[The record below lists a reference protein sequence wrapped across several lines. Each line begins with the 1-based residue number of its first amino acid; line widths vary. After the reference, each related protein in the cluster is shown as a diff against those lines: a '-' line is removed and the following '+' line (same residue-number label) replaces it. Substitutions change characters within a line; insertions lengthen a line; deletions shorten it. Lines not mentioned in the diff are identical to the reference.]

1 MSVTEVKR
9 ILCGEFTDEKDRQYW
24 IDKLKQLERKEANNK
39 ENEKYYKA
47 MSKYA
52 R

>member
-24 IDKLKQLERKEANNK
+24 LEKLNELEAKEETSK
-39 ENEKYYKA
+39 ENKKYFKA
-47 MSKYA
+47 MAKYA